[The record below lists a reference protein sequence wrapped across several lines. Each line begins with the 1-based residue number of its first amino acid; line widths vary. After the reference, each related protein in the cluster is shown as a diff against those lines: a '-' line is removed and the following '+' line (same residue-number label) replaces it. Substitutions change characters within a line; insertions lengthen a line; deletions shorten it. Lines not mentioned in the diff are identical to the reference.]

1 MAVSHSFLSL
11 TKSYINPKSRSTPF
25 LYYNHKPQKGTL
37 LSTFS
42 KSALLIQY
50 NEFISKNEKAKQM
63 KNSLN
68 SCLSVK
74 NHGPLLP
81 YNQKNKQIN
90 NTNNNVFLFKNGFRM
105 SGNSF
110 TSTNKSFVHLNKTHS
125 NKNDSFNDKNSFLN
139 LSSGDFLKNKYL
151 VQKIKKSKQEN
162 KLLLRK
168 SLLLKE
174 ELQQKLNS
182 SHNNINVYNMSN
194 QTHKALYN
202 QLSKREGSKSKL
214 NFYKTGK
221 NNELNNKRINNNNNT
236 IEVNKPFDRFDK
248 FKKESIFKYKETNGL
263 VMKLNRLIINNQ
275 DYLKDYIADLRYRKY
290 IVQSRKE
297 S

>member
-11 TKSYINPKSRSTPF
+11 TKSYINPKLRSTPF

-50 NEFISKNEKAKQM
+50 NEFISKNEKSKRM

-81 YNQKNKQIN
+81 YSQKNKQIN
-90 NTNNNVFLFKNGFRM
+90 NTNNNVFLFKNGFTM

-110 TSTNKSFVHLNKTHS
+110 TSTNKSFIHQNKIHS

-151 VQKIKKSKQEN
+151 VQKIKNSKQEN

-174 ELQQKLNS
+174 ELQQKLNNS
-182 SHNNINVYNMSN
+182 DNNINVYNISN
-194 QTHKALYN
+194 QTHNALEN
-202 QLSKREGSKSKL
+202 QVSKRERGKSKL
-214 NFYKTGK
+214 NFYKNGK
-221 NNELNNKRINNNNNT
+221 NNDLNNKRINNNSNI
-236 IEVNKPFDRFDK
+236 IEVNKPFDRFNK

-275 DYLKDYIADLRYRKY
+275 DYLKDYITNLRYRKY

>member
-11 TKSYINPKSRSTPF
+11 TKSYINPKSRSSPF

-37 LSTFS
+37 LATFS

-74 NHGPLLP
+74 NHNHLLS
-81 YNQKNKQIN
+81 YSQKNKQIN
-90 NTNNNVFLFKNGFRM
+90 NSNNNVYLFKNGFTM

-110 TSTNKSFVHLNKTHS
+110 TSTNKSFIHLNNTHF

-182 SHNNINVYNMSN
+182 SDNNINVCNVSN
-194 QTHKALYN
+194 QIHKALYN

-214 NFYKTGK
+214 NCYKYGK
-221 NNELNNKRINNNNNT
+221 NNELNNKKINNNT
-236 IEVNKPFDRFDK
+236 IEVNKPFDRFGK

-275 DYLKDYIADLRYRKY
+275 DYLKDYIANLRYRKY